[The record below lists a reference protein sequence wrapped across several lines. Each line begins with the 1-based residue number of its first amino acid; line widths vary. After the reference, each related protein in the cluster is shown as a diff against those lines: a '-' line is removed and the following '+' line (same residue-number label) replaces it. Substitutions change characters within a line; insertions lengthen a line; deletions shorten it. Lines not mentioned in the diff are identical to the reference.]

1 MREEIN
7 TLWSL
12 IFPMKTFQQFIGE
25 SDDRLRDKEGLGHGT
40 GLTHKGGEKIGAER
54 KKTAPEKRRVKAI
67 GGGKTAPAK
76 EYKARKDIGT
86 QRPKSEREQQ
96 PTQERGSAALSPKEA
111 QRKAYRE
118 RKARESG
125 AKTQTA
131 SELLTKKDKSKVDP
145 KYKPAKASGY
155 TRQERDKIRR
165 AGEKELGGEFK
176 KQELSKYEK
185 ETGQKATGKAKT
197 IAIARAKKRMST

>member
-1 MREEIN
+1 MVVN
-7 TLWSL
+7 FS
-12 IFPMKTFQQFIGE
+12 PMKTFSQFLTEVYDKDVMGSSQIRQTGE
-25 SDDRLRDKEGLGHGT
+25 
-40 GLTHKGGEKIGAER
+40 GGRIRPKR
-54 KKTAPEKRRVKAI
+54 KQTEPEKKRVKAV
-67 GGGKTAPAK
+67 GGGKTAPAQD
-76 EYKARKDIGT
+76 YKPRKDIGT

-131 SELLTKKDKSKVDP
+131 SELLTKKDKPKTDP
-145 KYKPAKASGY
+145 KYKPAQASGK

-165 AGEKELGGEFK
+165 AGEKELGKEFK
-176 KQELSKYEK
+176 KQEISKYEK

-197 IAIARAKKRMST
+197 IAIGRAKKRMSS

>member
-1 MREEIN
+1 
-7 TLWSL
+7 
-12 IFPMKTFQQFIGE
+12 MKTFQQFIGE

-131 SELLTKKDKSKVDP
+131 SELLTKKDKSKVAP

-197 IAIARAKKRMST
+197 IAIARAKKRMSS

>member
-1 MREEIN
+1 
-7 TLWSL
+7 
-12 IFPMKTFQQFIGE
+12 MKTFQQFIGE

-40 GLTHKGGEKIGAER
+40 GLTHKGGENIGAER

-118 RKARESG
+118 RKARERG
-125 AKTQTA
+125 EKTKTA
-131 SELLTKKDKSKVDP
+131 SELLTKKDKQKVDP

-197 IAIARAKKRMST
+197 IAIARAKKRMSS

>member
-1 MREEIN
+1 MWEEIN
-7 TLWSL
+7 TLWFL
-12 IFPMKTFQQFIGE
+12 VFPMKTFQQFIAE
-25 SDDRLRDKEGLGHGT
+25 ADPYDREGLGHGT
-40 GLTHKGGEKIGAER
+40 GLSHRSGEKIGTER
-54 KKTAPEKRRVKAI
+54 KKTEPEKRRVKAA

-76 EYKARKDIGT
+76 EYKARKDIGK

-96 PTQERGSAALSPKEA
+96 PEKERGSVGLSAKEA

-118 RKARESG
+118 RKAREAG

-131 SELLTKKDKSKVDP
+131 SQLLTKKTTKAVDP
-145 KYKPAKASGY
+145 KYKAAKVSGY

-197 IAIARAKKRMST
+197 IAIARAKKRMSS

>member
-86 QRPKSEREQQ
+86 QRPKSEREHQ

-197 IAIARAKKRMST
+197 IAIARAKKRMSS

>member
-1 MREEIN
+1 
-7 TLWSL
+7 
-12 IFPMKTFQQFIGE
+12 MKTFQQFIAE
-25 SDDRLRDKEGLGHGT
+25 ADPYDREGLGHGT
-40 GLTHKGGEKIGAER
+40 GLTHRAGEKIGAER
-54 KKTAPEKRRVKAI
+54 KKTEPEKKRVKAI

-76 EYKARKDIGT
+76 DYKPRKDIGT
-86 QRPKSEREQQ
+86 QRSKSEREQQ

-131 SELLTKKDKSKVDP
+131 SQLLTKKTTKAVDP
-145 KYKPAKASGY
+145 KYKPAQASGK

-165 AGEKELGGEFK
+165 AGEKELGKEFK
-176 KQELSKYEK
+176 KQEISKYEK

-197 IAIARAKKRMST
+197 IAIARAKKRMSS

>member
-1 MREEIN
+1 
-7 TLWSL
+7 
-12 IFPMKTFQQFIGE
+12 MKTFQQFIAE
-25 SDDRLRDKEGLGHGT
+25 ADPYDREGLGHGT
-40 GLTHKGGEKIGAER
+40 GLTHRAGEKIGAER
-54 KKTAPEKRRVKAI
+54 KKTEPEKKRVKAI

-76 EYKARKDIGT
+76 DYKPRKDIGT
-86 QRPKSEREQQ
+86 QRSKSEREQQ
-96 PTQERGSAALSPKEA
+96 PEKERGSAALSPKEA

-131 SELLTKKDKSKVDP
+131 SQLLTKKTTKAVDP
-145 KYKPAKASGY
+145 KYKPAQASGK

-165 AGEKELGGEFK
+165 AGEKELGKEFK
-176 KQELSKYEK
+176 KQEISKYEK

>member
-1 MREEIN
+1 
-7 TLWSL
+7 
-12 IFPMKTFQQFIGE
+12 MKTFQQFIGE

-185 ETGQKATGKAKT
+185 ETGQKAIGKAKT
-197 IAIARAKKRMST
+197 IAIARAKKRMSS